1 MSRAPKIYRR
11 PIYDEILERAHEPRQ
26 FIQVLAGPRQVGKT
40 TLARQ
45 VMDAIGIPGHFASAD
60 APDPE
65 DIGWIYTQWAIGRQ
79 QAGMGGR
86 AGGLLVLDEVQ
97 KIRDWSD
104 VVKQLWDEDTASG
117 VPLRVM
123 LLGSSPLLVRKG
135 LVRQPGRALRDQ
147 SGSSTG
153 PIAEMRDAFGWDL
166 DTYLFYGGYPGAAR
180 LIKSHDRWEEY
191 ILDSIVETNLSRD
204 ILLLNRVEK
213 PALLRQLFRLACS
226 YSGQVLSYTKMLG
239 TLTDAGNT
247 VTLAHYLE
255 LLGGAGMVTGIGKY
269 SGSAVRRRAS
279 SPKLLALNTGLMT
292 ATARTT
298 FARAKA
304 DREIWSRLVQTA
316 VGAHLWAHADPDELG
331 YWREGNNEVDWVV
344 RPGKLMRSRDTPM
357 ALDVKTG
364 TRAARPERWR
374 SPAFIRR
381 AIAGH
386 RCGGIP
392 IEDFLSATHGSGWTA
407 SATVQAAADE
417 SSHAGTG
424 PCLGGIRP
432 VYRLGSGWAPH
443 RRSLRA
449 QP

>member
-1 MSRAPKIYRR
+1 VKLSRASKVYRR
-11 PIYDEILERAHEPRQ
+11 PVYDDILARAHEPRR

-40 TLARQ
+40 TVARQ

-65 DIGWIYTQWAIGRQ
+65 DIGWLYTQWAIGRQ
-79 QAGMGGR
+79 QAKMGGR
-86 AGGLLVLDEVQ
+86 AGGLLVLDEIQ

-104 VVKQLWDEDTASG
+104 VVKQLWDEDTAS
-117 VPLRVM
+117 VLPLRVM
-123 LLGSSPLLVRKG
+123 LLGSAPLLVRQG
-135 LVRQPGRALRDQ
+135 LSDSLAGRFEMVRV
-147 SGSSTG
+147 THWTF
-153 PIAEMRDAFGWDL
+153 AEMRDAFGWDL

-180 LIKSHDRWEEY
+180 LIRSHGRWEEY

-304 DREIWSRLVQTA
+304 DRETWGRLVETA

-331 YWREGNNEVDWVV
+331 YWREGNAEVDWVV

-357 ALDVKTG
+357 AIEVKTG
-364 TRAARPERWR
+364 QTRG
-374 SPAFIRR
+374 SPGTVAFTHT
-381 AIAGH
+381 H
-386 RCGGIP
+386 RGAQSLTVGAGGIP
-392 IEDFLSATHGSGWTA
+392 IEDFLI
-407 SATVQAAADE
+407 
-417 SSHAGTG
+417 SH
-424 PCLGGIRP
+424 PREWLD
-432 VYRLGSGWAPH
+432 
-443 RRSLRA
+443 
-449 QP
+449 Q

>member
-1 MSRAPKIYRR
+1 MKLSRAPKVYRR

-79 QAGMGGR
+79 QARMGSR

-123 LLGSSPLLVRKG
+123 ILGSAPLLVRQG
-135 LVRQPGRALRDQ
+135 LSDSLAGRFEIIRV
-147 SGSSTG
+147 THWTF
-153 PIAEMRDAFGWDL
+153 AEMRDAFGWEL

-226 YSGQVLSYTKMLG
+226 YSGRVLSYTKMLG

-247 VTLAHYLE
+247 VTLSHYLE

-279 SPKLLALNTGLMT
+279 SPKLLALNTALMT

-304 DREIWSRLVQTA
+304 DREMWSRLMQTA

-344 RPGKLMRSRDTPM
+344 RPGKLMRSRHSPLAIEVKIGHPRGTP
-357 ALDVKTG
+357 G
-364 TRAARPERWR
+364 TVAFTHAHRGAR
-374 SPAFIRR
+374 SLVIGA
-381 AIAGH
+381 
-386 RCGGIP
+386 GGIP
-392 IEDFLSATHGSGWTA
+392 VEDFLSVHPREWLD
-407 SATVQAAADE
+407 Q
-417 SSHAGTG
+417 
-424 PCLGGIRP
+424 
-432 VYRLGSGWAPH
+432 
-443 RRSLRA
+443 
-449 QP
+449 

>member
-1 MSRAPKIYRR
+1 MSRKPQVYRR
-11 PIYDEILERAHEPRQ
+11 PIYDEILARAHEPRQ

-40 TLARQ
+40 TVARQ

-65 DIGWIYTQWAIGRQ
+65 DIGWTYTQWAIGRQ
-79 QAGMGGR
+79 AARDGGR

-117 VPLRVM
+117 APLRVM
-123 LLGSSPLLVRKG
+123 LLGSAPLLVRQG
-135 LVRQPGRALRDQ
+135 LSDSLAGRFEIIRVPHW
-147 SGSSTG
+147 SF
-153 PIAEMRDAFGWDL
+153 AEMRDAFGWNL
-166 DTYLFYGGYPGAAR
+166 DTYLFYVGCPGAAP
-180 LIKSHDRWEEY
+180 LIKRHERWEEY

-247 VTLAHYLE
+247 ITLAHYLE
-255 LLGGAGMVTGIGKY
+255 LLGGAGMVAGIGKY

-292 ATARTT
+292 AAARTT

-304 DREIWSRLVQTA
+304 DPATWGRLVETA
-316 VGAHLWAHADPDELG
+316 VGAHLWAHADPEELG
-331 YWREGNNEVDWVV
+331 YWREGNAEVGWVI
-344 RPGKLMRSRDTPM
+344 RPGKLMRGRHAPM
-357 ALDVKTG
+357 A
-364 TRAARPERWR
+364 
-374 SPAFIRR
+374 
-381 AIAGH
+381 
-386 RCGGIP
+386 
-392 IEDFLSATHGSGWTA
+392 IE
-407 SATVQAAADE
+407 V
-417 SSHAGTG
+417 
-424 PCLGGIRP
+424 
-432 VYRLGSGWAPH
+432 
-443 RRSLRA
+443 
-449 QP
+449 

>member
-1 MSRAPKIYRR
+1 MSRKPTIYRR
-11 PIYDEILERAHEPRQ
+11 PIYEEILERAHEPRQ

-40 TLARQ
+40 TVARQ

-79 QAGMGGR
+79 AAKNGGR
-86 AGGLLVLDEVQ
+86 AGGILVLDEVQ
-97 KIRDWSD
+97 KVRDWSD

-117 VPLRVM
+117 TPLRVM
-123 LLGSSPLLVRKG
+123 LLGSAPLLVRQG
-135 LVRQPGRALRDQ
+135 LSESLAGRFEIVRVTHWAF
-147 SGSSTG
+147 
-153 PIAEMRDAFGWDL
+153 AEMRDAFGWDL
-166 DTYLFYGGYPGAAR
+166 DTYLFHGGYPGAAG
-180 LIKSHDRWEEY
+180 LIKGNDRWGEY
-191 ILDSIVETNLSRD
+191 ILDSIIETNLSRD

-213 PALLRQLFRLACS
+213 PALLRQLFRLACA

-279 SPKLLALNTGLMT
+279 SPKLLALNTALMT

-304 DREIWSRLVQTA
+304 DHEAWSRLVETA

-344 RPGKLMRSRDTPM
+344 RPGKLMRGRDTPT
-357 ALDVKTG
+357 AIEVKTG
-364 TRAARPERWR
+364 HARGTPGAVAFTHTHRGAR
-374 SPAFIRR
+374 SLIVGA
-381 AIAGH
+381 
-386 RCGGIP
+386 GGIGV
-392 IEDFLSATHGSGWTA
+392 EQFLSTHPREWL
-407 SATVQAAADE
+407 D
-417 SSHAGTG
+417 
-424 PCLGGIRP
+424 
-432 VYRLGSGWAPH
+432 
-443 RRSLRA
+443 
-449 QP
+449 

>member
-1 MSRAPKIYRR
+1 MRRKPREYRR
-11 PIYDEILERAHEPRQ
+11 PVYDEILVRAHEPRG

-79 QAGMGGR
+79 AARDGGR

-117 VPLRVM
+117 LPLRVM
-123 LLGSSPLLVRKG
+123 ILGSAPLLVRQG
-135 LVRQPGRALRDQ
+135 LSDSLAGRFEIIRV
-147 SGSSTG
+147 THWTF
-153 PIAEMRDAFGWDL
+153 AEMRDAFGWDL
-166 DTYLFYGGYPGAAR
+166 DKYLFYGGYPGAAP
-180 LIKSHDRWEEY
+180 LVGSHDRWEAY
-191 ILDSIVETNLSRD
+191 ILDAIVETNLSRD

-269 SGSAVRRRAS
+269 SGSEVRRRGS
-279 SPKLLALNTGLMT
+279 SPKLLALNTALVS
-292 ATARTT
+292 ATARTSIVR
-298 FARAKA
+298 ARADHA
-304 DREIWSRLVQTA
+304 FWSRLVHTA
-316 VGAHLWAHADPDELG
+316 VGAHLWAHADPDELTW
-331 YWREGNNEVDWVV
+331 WRDGNLEVDWVV
-344 RPGKLMRSRDTPM
+344 RPGRLMRGTDAPM
-357 ALDVKTG
+357 AIEVRTG
-364 TRAARPERWR
+364 HPRGSGGLLAFTRAHRGARSLVVGE
-374 SPAFIRR
+374 
-381 AIAGH
+381 
-386 RCGGIP
+386 GGVP
-392 IEDFLSATHGSGWTA
+392 VGDFLA
-407 SATVQAAADE
+407 SHPRDW
-417 SSHAGTG
+417 
-424 PCLGGIRP
+424 LGG
-432 VYRLGSGWAPH
+432 
-443 RRSLRA
+443 
-449 QP
+449 

>member
-1 MSRAPKIYRR
+1 MSRAPKVYRR
-11 PIYDEILERAHEPRQ
+11 PVFDDVLARAHEERG

-45 VMDAIGIPGHFASAD
+45 VMDAIGIPGHFGSAD

-79 QAGMGGR
+79 AARNGGR

-123 LLGSSPLLVRKG
+123 LLGSSPLLVRQG
-135 LVRQPGRALRDQ
+135 LSDSLAGRFEVIRV
-147 SGSSTG
+147 THWTY
-153 PIAEMRDAFGWDL
+153 AEMREAFGWEL

-180 LIKSHDRWEEY
+180 LIRSHERWEEY
-191 ILDSIVETNLSRD
+191 ILDAIVETNLSRD

-255 LLGGAGMVTGIGKY
+255 LLGGAGMVTGVGKY
-269 SGSAVRRRAS
+269 PGSAVRRRGS
-279 SPKLLALNTGLMT
+279 SPKLLALNTALVS
-292 ATARTT
+292 ATARTSL
-298 FARAKA
+298 ARARA
-304 DREIWSRLVQTA
+304 DHEFWGRLVKTA
-316 VGAHLWAHADPDELG
+316 VGAHLWAHADPDEITW
-331 YWREGNNEVDWVV
+331 WRDGNDEVDWVV
-344 RPGKLMRSRDTPM
+344 RPGRLLRTRDAPV
-357 ALDVKTG
+357 AIDVT
-364 TRAARPERWR
+364 
-374 SPAFIRR
+374 
-381 AIAGH
+381 AGH
-386 RCGGIP
+386 RRGNPGTLAFTHAHRNARALVIGEGGIQV
-392 IEDFLSATHGSGWTA
+392 EEFLA
-407 SATVQAAADE
+407 S
-417 SSHAGTG
+417 H
-424 PCLGGIRP
+424 P
-432 VYRLGSGWAPH
+432 
-443 RRSLRA
+443 RA
-449 QP
+449 WLEG